1 MKKTL
6 LRVYDREDK
15 ASMTGKCYWIVLDGT
30 FEELSD
36 YDFEMI
42 LQNLTRLSWQRYTS
56 YAVGT
61 ADIEEN
67 ELYWSEI
74 MSYEMH
80 EVRIDI
86 DRVTIIGRYKL
97 SPCFVGY

>member
-15 ASMTGKCYWIVLDGT
+15 ASMKGKCYWIVLDGT

-67 ELYWSEI
+67 ELFWSEI

-86 DRVTIIGRYKL
+86 NRVTITNRYKL
-97 SPCFVGY
+97 SPCFVGC